1 MFSNKQTNDDRI
13 AEYREAFDQLDE
25 DGDGKITAAD
35 LKAMLKSVGQNPSDE
50 DIQDM
55 FKELDDD
62 GCGTM
67 DFEEF
72 LAQIQT
78 QATECNEDDV
88 AKENFKT
95 FDENGDG
102 FITKSELRKAL
113 DKFGMK
119 PSDED
124 INEMMANADTN
135 KDGHIDFKEF
145 VKITKG
151 DKAAAVQPTTTP
163 HAVTDKP
170 VSVKPTAVEEGSA
183 ANFTQMPTDNH
194 AARAA

>member
-1 MFSNKQTNDDRI
+1 
-13 AEYREAFDQLDE
+13 
-25 DGDGKITAAD
+25 
-35 LKAMLKSVGQNPSDE
+35 
-50 DIQDM
+50 
-55 FKELDDD
+55 
-62 GCGTM
+62 
-67 DFEEF
+67 
-72 LAQIQT
+72 
-78 QATECNEDDV
+78 
-88 AKENFKT
+88 ENFKT

-151 DKAAAVQPTTTP
+151 DKAATG
-163 HAVTDKP
+163 K
-170 VSVKPTAVEEGSA
+170 
-183 ANFTQMPTDNH
+183 
-194 AARAA
+194 

>member
-1 MFSNKQTNDDRI
+1 MSNKQTNDDRI
-13 AEYREAFDQLDE
+13 AEYREAFDQLDK

-55 FKELDDD
+55 FKELDED

-78 QATECNEDDV
+78 QAAECNEDDV

-151 DKAAAVQPTTTP
+151 DKAATG
-163 HAVTDKP
+163 K
-170 VSVKPTAVEEGSA
+170 
-183 ANFTQMPTDNH
+183 
-194 AARAA
+194 